1 MACVNFNEG
10 NIVIKRYVCKYK
22 KYRIIG
28 VIVVIVAIAVLF
40 AANIRIRSVR
50 QYRSDANNLVQ
61 EQQSISDLLNSTTK
75 DEVDNKESSATRDDG
90 AVTIIIRQMIRI

>member
-1 MACVNFNEG
+1 MFD
-10 NIVIKRYVCKYK
+10 KYK

-75 DEVDNKESSATRDDG
+75 DAVDNKESSATRDDG
-90 AVTIIIRQMIRI
+90 AGDDNNLSEDRKSVV

>member
-1 MACVNFNEG
+1 MFD
-10 NIVIKRYVCKYK
+10 KYK

-50 QYRSDANNLVQ
+50 QRINLWWA
-61 EQQSISDLLNSTTK
+61 
-75 DEVDNKESSATRDDG
+75 DENKKNYFHQFTKESRYY
-90 AVTIIIRQMIRI
+90 IY